1 MHAENL
7 TQTVSACRDNAAAL
21 QAHLSP
27 EAYHKLNRASAV
39 SQFVGG
45 DLLRRELNGLHPL
58 WLPQIFSY
66 LHEDISY
73 VLEELK
79 DKGLCRDFLAP
90 QGCKPEV
97 EHV

>member
-1 MHAENL
+1 MRNKNTNQA
-7 TQTVSACRDNAAAL
+7 VSACRDNL
-21 QAHLSP
+21 NTMKEHLSL

-45 DLLRRELNGLHPL
+45 DLLHRELNGLHQL
-58 WLPQIFSY
+58 YLPQIFSY

-79 DKGLCRDFLAP
+79 GKGLCRDFLTQQNHA
-90 QGCKPEV
+90 QET

>member
-1 MHAENL
+1 MHSEHL
-7 TQTVSACRDNAAAL
+7 TQTLSTCRDAAL
-21 QAHLSP
+21 QAHLSI
-27 EAYHKLNRASAV
+27 EAYQKLNRASAV

-45 DLLRRELNGLHPL
+45 DLLRREINGLQQL

-79 DKGLCRDFLAP
+79 DKGLCRDFLAT
-90 QGCKPEV
+90 QEV